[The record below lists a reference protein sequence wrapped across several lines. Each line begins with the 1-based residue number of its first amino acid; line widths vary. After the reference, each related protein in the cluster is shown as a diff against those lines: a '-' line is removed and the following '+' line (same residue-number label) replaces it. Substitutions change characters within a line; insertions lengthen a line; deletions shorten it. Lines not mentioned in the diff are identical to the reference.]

1 MPDQAVVLPISDK
14 FNDYAREVRNR
25 LEAAD
30 VRTLIDDRSE
40 KIGRKIRDNEM
51 KHIPFLLVVGEKE
64 AAEGTVAV
72 RVQGQGGGQE
82 VMSIEDFAAR
92 VRSEVAEQMG
102 EY

>member
-1 MPDQAVVLPISDK
+1 MDLEWTLGRAAWKAEGFIRIIDLVRQAAHHREALADRL
-14 FNDYAREVRNR
+14 AR
-25 LEAAD
+25 
-30 VRTLIDDRSE
+30 
-40 KIGRKIRDNEM
+40 
-51 KHIPFLLVVGEKE
+51 EKE

-82 VMSIEDFAAR
+82 VMSIDDFAAR